1 MDSFKEIITGCV
13 KGQRAAQE
21 KLYKKFSGTLFAI
34 CLRYSKNRMEAEDIL
49 QEVFVKIYTYIHTYH
64 FDGSFEG
71 WLKRIAV
78 NTSITYYRKALKKQL
93 ERDIDDGIAQLP
105 DEAFMFS
112 GDYSME
118 DMLKCI
124 EALPLGYRTVFN
136 MHCIEGYK
144 HKEIAEL
151 LKIDI
156 NTSKSQLS
164 RAKVH
169 LQNELGKLNDVV
181 IKK

>member
-1 MDSFKEIITGCV
+1 MDPFGEIIAGCI
-13 KGQRAAQE
+13 KGKRAAQE
-21 KLYKKFSGTLFAI
+21 NLYKKFSGTLFAI
-34 CLRYSKNRMEAEDIL
+34 CLRYSKNRMEAEDVL
-49 QEVFVKIYTYIHTYH
+49 QEVFVKIYTHIHTYH

-78 NTSITYYRKALKKQL
+78 NTSITYYRKSIRKQL
-93 ERDIDDGIAQLP
+93 EKDLDEGISQMPDD
-105 DEAFMFS
+105 AFSFD

-136 MHCIEGYK
+136 MYCIEGYK

-169 LQNELGKLNDVV
+169 LQNELMKLQVAV
-181 IKK
+181 IK

>member
-1 MDSFKEIITGCV
+1 MDPFGEIIAGCV
-13 KGQRAAQE
+13 KGKREAQE

-34 CLRYSKNRMEAEDIL
+34 CLRYSKNRMEAEDVL
-49 QEVFVKIYTYIHTYH
+49 QEVFVKIYTHIHTYH

-78 NTSITYYRKALKKQL
+78 NTSITYYRKSIRKQL
-93 ERDIDDGIAQLP
+93 EKDLDDGISQMP
-105 DEAFMFS
+105 DEAFAFD

-118 DMLKCI
+118 DMLQCI
-124 EALPLGYRTVFN
+124 DALPLGYRTVFN
-136 MHCIEGYK
+136 MYCIEGYK

-169 LQNELGKLNDVV
+169 LQNELMKLQIAV
-181 IKK
+181 IK

>member
-1 MDSFKEIITGCV
+1 MDPNKDIITGCV
-13 KGQRAAQE
+13 KGQRIAQE

-34 CLRYSKNRMEAEDIL
+34 CLRYAKNRMEAEDIL
-49 QEVFVKIYTYIHTYH
+49 QEVFVRVYTHIHTYH

-105 DEAFMFS
+105 DAAFSFD
-112 GDYSME
+112 GDFTME

-136 MHCIEGYK
+136 MYCIEGYK

-169 LQNELGKLNDVV
+169 LQNELNQLNQVSLL
-181 IKK
+181 K

>member
-1 MDSFKEIITGCV
+1 MQEPFTDIIEGCV
-13 KGQRAAQE
+13 QGNRVAQE

-34 CLRYSKNRMEAEDIL
+34 CLRYAKNRMEAEDIL
-49 QEVFVKIYTYIHTYH
+49 QEVFIKIYTHIQSYH

-93 ERDIDDGIAQLP
+93 EKDLDDGIAQMP
-105 DEAFMFS
+105 DDAFSFD

-124 EALPLGYRTVFN
+124 EALPIGYRTVFN
-136 MHCIEGYK
+136 MYCIEGYK
-144 HKEIAEL
+144 HKEIADW

-169 LQNELGKLNDVV
+169 LQNELMKLQVTV
-181 IKK
+181 IK